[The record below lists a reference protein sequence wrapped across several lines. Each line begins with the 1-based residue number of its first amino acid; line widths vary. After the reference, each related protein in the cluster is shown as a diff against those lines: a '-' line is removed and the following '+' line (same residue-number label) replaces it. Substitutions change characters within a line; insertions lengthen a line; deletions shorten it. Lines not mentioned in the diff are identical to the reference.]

1 MATLY
6 QPPFVQPILL
16 PPSPA
21 ITYVRAV
28 AFLEGGAST
37 EDLAFVNAPEFSAEV
52 KVDLVELY
60 TTVVDR
66 RGRPADGLAREEFT
80 VLEDGAEQEIVRF
93 DRVRDLPVHAGV
105 LIDTSSSM
113 LEILP
118 SATRAALT
126 FFRDVIT
133 PKDRAA
139 VITFAERPQL
149 TAPFSSHHDVLAGGL
164 AAASAE
170 GETAL
175 WDAVVF
181 AVHYFSGLRGKR
193 AIVLLSDGVDT
204 RSKYDFDEALE
215 FARRSSVSFYII
227 ALNTPQREIDAR
239 SKVQR
244 LAAETGGR
252 VFFLDRAAGME
263 RIYSE
268 IEEELRTQYLLAYQ
282 SAQAPDRGGGKYRTI
297 EVKVA
302 RPGLEAR
309 TIRGY
314 LP

>member
-1 MATLY
+1 M
-6 QPPFVQPILL
+6 LL
-16 PPSPA
+16 PDAHA

-37 EDLAFVNAPEFSAEV
+37 EDLAFVNAPEFGAEV

-66 RGRPADGLAREEFT
+66 RGRPAEGLAREEFT
-80 VLEDGAEQEIVRF
+80 VLEDDAEQEIVRF
-93 DRVRDLPVHAGV
+93 ERVRDLPIHAGI
-105 LIDTSSSM
+105 LLDTSSSM

-118 SATRAALT
+118 EATRAALA
-126 FFRDVIT
+126 FFREVIT

-139 VITFAERPQL
+139 VITFSERAQL
-149 TAPFSSHHDVLAGGL
+149 TAPFSSNHEVLAGGL
-164 AAASAE
+164 AAATAE

-181 AVHYFSGLRGKR
+181 GVHYFSGLRGKR
-193 AIVLLSDGVDT
+193 ALVLLSDGLDT
-204 RSKYDFDEALE
+204 RSKYGFEEALE
-215 FARRSSVSFYII
+215 FARRSGVAFYII
-227 ALNTPQREIDAR
+227 ALNTPQREIEAR
-239 SKVQR
+239 SRVQR
-244 LAAETGGR
+244 LASETGGR

-263 RIYSE
+263 KIYSE
-268 IEEELRTQYLLAYQ
+268 IEEELRSQYLLAYQ
-282 SAQAPDRGGGKYRTI
+282 SAQASDRNGGKYRTI